1 MIYMY
6 FKRFFKE
13 KYYKKID
20 EKYQKK
26 KARELELKHL
36 GISLGRPRSN

>member
-26 KARELELKHL
+26 KSKRIRIKAF
-36 GISLGRPRSN
+36 GY